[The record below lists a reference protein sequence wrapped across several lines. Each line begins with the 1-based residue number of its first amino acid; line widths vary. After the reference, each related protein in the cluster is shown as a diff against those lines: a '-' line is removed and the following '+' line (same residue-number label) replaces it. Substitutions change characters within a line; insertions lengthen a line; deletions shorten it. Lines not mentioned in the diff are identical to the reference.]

1 MQHSGSVSRGMS
13 CVRILF
19 VWSCAAAAAWAV
31 PLPPGA
37 TVPLPGSNEGGLV
50 IYDELIPFAINLPTG
65 GPLFAG
71 TLQNRVVRLN
81 STGRLSF
88 GYFIRDTQPGLNGVV
103 IAMDTID
110 FSGFFTNVDYDP
122 TGLGTVAP
130 NQASRSASGATV
142 RFDFLAPNLFSGQ
155 ESEFCVI
162 RTDADCFRDG
172 GRTTIHLAGGF
183 SVTLPTVMPIRNGE
197 PPVAQITSP
206 SPFACTC
213 NPSEI
218 IGTAAAPGGDFGGYR
233 LEYAV
238 NPGGPWTL
246 INAGDNP
253 VINGLLALWNT
264 TTVPAG
270 YVFLRLTVY
279 SGCDDETVFVTVI
292 YVDHGFDTIDVRTPE
307 SGGIYGGVVCFDGTV
322 NDYCFDEYRVSYRPD
337 GIGAFSPVDPANP
350 VYNSP
355 VVNDPFAYW
364 DTRTLGLADGNY
376 ETRVVGLDICDH
388 TDSQSQRLIIDNTP
402 PDAKIS
408 APENCD
414 CVSGIVGIFGT
425 VGDEHLRGWVLQYT
439 GGDAHGWVTIAAGNG
454 PINDALIAT
463 WDTRELRPCCY
474 TIRLIASD
482 QASVDCGRTS
492 NQTEFMISIDV
503 GQCDPTHDF
512 DVDDDGDI
520 DLDDYR
526 QFQSEFTGP

>member
-1 MQHSGSVSRGMS
+1 MQRLGSRFAEMTL
-13 CVRILF
+13 VRFLF
-19 VWSCAAAAAWAV
+19 ACAALTATASAV

-50 IYDELIPFAINLPTG
+50 IHDELIPFVINAPTG

-103 IAMDTID
+103 VALETID
-110 FSGFFTNVDYDP
+110 FSGFFTNVDFDP

-130 NQASRSASGATV
+130 NQASRSASGVTV
-142 RFDFLAPNLFSGQ
+142 EFDFLSPELFSGQ

-172 GRTTIHLAGGF
+172 GRTTIRLIGGP

-197 PPVAQITSP
+197 RPIADITSP
-206 SPFACTC
+206 APFACTC
-213 NPSEI
+213 NPAEI

-238 NPGGPWTL
+238 DPSGPWSL
-246 INAGDNP
+246 IGTGDTP
-253 VINGLLALWNT
+253 VLNGLLAPWNT

-270 YVFLRLTVY
+270 YVFLRLTVFG
-279 SGCDDETVFVTVI
+279 GCDDETVFVTVV
-292 YVDHGFDTIDVRTPE
+292 YVDHGFDTIDVRSPV
-307 SGGIYGGVVCFDGTV
+307 SGEVYGGVVCFDGTV
-322 NDYCFDEYRVSYRPD
+322 WDYCFDEYRVAYSPN
-337 GIGAFSPVDPANP
+337 GVNFFPVDPGNP
-350 VYNSP
+350 VYNTP
-355 VVNDPFAYW
+355 VINDPFAFW
-364 DTRTLGLADGNY
+364 DTRTLGLPDGNY
-376 ETRVVGLDICDH
+376 ETHVVGLDICGH
-388 TDSQSQRLIIDNTP
+388 TDSATQRLVLDNTP

-408 APENCD
+408 VPENCE
-414 CVSGIVGIFGT
+414 CVSGLVGIFGT
-425 VGDEHLRGWVLQYT
+425 VGDDHLRGWVLQYT
-439 GGDAHGWVTIAAGNG
+439 GGDSNGWVTIASGNG
-454 PINDALIAT
+454 PINDALIAS

-482 QASVDCGRTS
+482 QANVDCGRTS
-492 NQTEFMISIDV
+492 NQTEFLISVDV
-503 GQCDPTHDF
+503 GQCEPTHDF

-520 DLDDYR
+520 DLDDYA